1 MRLIK
6 ATTENPLGIFDNTFN
21 SAIRINPKSK
31 ICLASLTS
39 DEAVEGLTIDDT
51 NDTIRVQLIGP
62 QASGGGG
69 FKTINL
75 THNAYSDL
83 QFGSFFEDFT
93 RKLNATIPSS
103 GKGIGYEYKVALD
116 NNRRVNILG
125 KQYTYQ
131 TQPQLWKNN
140 NTEVAIA
147 SGGNGVFNAIST
159 TPTDTNNVNINLEL
173 PWCNG
178 GAIFSCRIHTLKNE
192 ADANKTGFIMGLSKV
207 SPTQNPNYN
216 DGRIEHGIQV
226 RRIADNYSFYHKG
239 TLTQSTTAPQPIVDG
254 SPKND
259 LLVLSLNENFYE
271 YKIFNQANPNG
282 KLLHTPNLFPRT
294 SDDYKP
300 LFPFIAFQGSKTT
313 CKVMNVSF
321 TASPYSD
328 NPLNLDGTAENQFS
342 LGADPTQTTLASRQF
357 VEFASTSLANYLGF
371 ENQRNPFIIPPPNV
385 KELTLIADDLFI
397 PTSFTD
403 SFTLE
408 LLNVAVDSYS
418 YDGQIGE
425 RRNILAVV
433 PQSYNTL
440 NQIIYQ
446 APNLLW
452 LDLLNAYPVDLREL
466 KMRLL
471 RADNSPLRIRGIT
484 TAVILIKE
492 ENE

>member
-31 ICLASLTS
+31 ICLSSLTS

-51 NDTIRVQLIGP
+51 NDTIRVQLSDGEV
-62 QASGGGG
+62 
-69 FKTINL
+69 KTIIL

-83 QFGSFFEDFT
+83 QFNSFFEDFT
-93 RKLNATIPSS
+93 RRLNAVVSSS
-103 GKGIGYEYKVALD
+103 GRGIGYEYKVALD

-125 KQYTYQ
+125 KQYTYK

-147 SGGNGVFNAIST
+147 SSGNGVFNAIST
-159 TPTDTNNVNINLEL
+159 DPTDTNNVNCNLEL

-178 GAIFSCRIHTLKNE
+178 GAIFSCRIHTLTNE
-192 ADANKTGFIMGLSKV
+192 ADPNKTGFIMGLSKV

-216 DGRIEHGIQV
+216 VGSIEHGIQV
-226 RRIADNYSFYHKG
+226 RVVGGNYSFFHKG
-239 TLTQSTTAPQPIVDG
+239 TLNQTNVPVGDITPALKT
-254 SPKND
+254 ND
-259 LLVLSLNENFYE
+259 LLVVSLNENFYE
-271 YKIFNQANPNG
+271 YKIFNQANKEG

-328 NPLNLDGTAENQFS
+328 NPLNLDGTDENQFS
-342 LGADPTQTTLASRQF
+342 LGADPKQSQNASRQF
-357 VEFASTSLANYLGF
+357 LEFASTSLANYLGF
-371 ENQRNPFIIPPPNV
+371 QNQRNPFTVPPPNV

-408 LLNVAVDSYS
+408 LLNIAVDSYS

-433 PQSYNTL
+433 PQSFNAL

-452 LDLLNAYPVDLREL
+452 LDLLNAFPVDLREL
-466 KMRLL
+466 RMRLL
-471 RADNSPLRIRGIT
+471 RADNSPLRIKGIT

-492 ENE
+492 EGE

>member
-31 ICLASLTS
+31 ICLSSLTS
-39 DEAVEGLTIDDT
+39 DEAVDGLTIDDN
-51 NDTIRVQLIGP
+51 NDAIRVQLT
-62 QASGGGG
+62 AGGGV
-69 FKTINL
+69 KTINL

-83 QFGSFFEDFT
+83 QFNSFFEDFT
-93 RKLNATIPSS
+93 RKLNATITTA

-116 NNRRVNILG
+116 NNLRVNILG
-125 KQYTYQ
+125 RQYPYK

-140 NTEVAIA
+140 GTDFVVV
-147 SGGNGVFNAIST
+147 GGQGIFNSSST
-159 TPTDTNNVNINLEL
+159 TPTDSNNVNCNLEL
-173 PWCNG
+173 PFCNG
-178 GAIFSCRIHTLKNE
+178 GAIFSCRIHTLFNE
-192 ADANKTGFIMGLSKV
+192 TDPTKTGFIMGLSKIP
-207 SPTQNPNYN
+207 PTKNPNYN
-216 DGRIEHGIQV
+216 IGSIQHGIQV
-226 RRIADNYSFYHKG
+226 RVVGGNYSFFHKG
-239 TLTQSTTAPQPIVDG
+239 TLNQTNVPVGDITPALKT
-254 SPKND
+254 ND
-259 LLVLSLNENFYE
+259 LLVVSLNENFFE

-282 KLLHTPNLFPRT
+282 ILLHTPNLFPRT

-300 LFPFIAFQGSKTT
+300 LFPFIAFQGGKTT
-313 CKVMNVSF
+313 CRVMNVVF

-328 NPLNLDGTAENQFS
+328 NPLDLDGTDMNQLS
-342 LGADPTQTTLASRQF
+342 LGADPNQSQIATIQF
-357 VEFASTSLANYLGF
+357 IEFLSVSLANYLGF
-371 ENQRNPFIIPPPNV
+371 QNQRNPNTIPTPSII
-385 KELTLIADDLFI
+385 ELSLVADDLFI

-408 LLNVAVDSYS
+408 LLNIAVDSYS

-466 KMRLL
+466 RMRLL
-471 RADNSPLRIRGIT
+471 RADNSPLRIKGIT

-492 ENE
+492 EGE